1 MTNEM
6 SKSFNK
12 ERLGYGGSSSN
23 GARMLKY
30 IKVILAVAHHSLRE
44 YCKNKLFAILIIFSL
59 FSIYASLLVGIM
71 AVDQEF
77 RVLTDFGLGLMELM
91 AFVYIVYVSA
101 ISITDEF
108 KLKTIYLVLSRPV
121 PRSAYLLGRIIILFA
136 LAGIILLCA
145 GSFQLILLKFRGFD
159 YPTLYHKILLLMWM
173 KLAIISSITVFLSFI
188 STSVITTVIISIML
202 WTLGHFAPETKFMI
216 EKTEGLSQIF
226 LKSSFFL
233 IPNFQIYNLKD
244 SYDTGLGI
252 YDNCKA
258 VAYLFAWVFATFSF
272 SAFIFRKKEF

>member
-1 MTNEM
+1 MN
-6 SKSFNK
+6 N
-12 ERLGYGGSSSN
+12 
-23 GARMLKY
+23 
-30 IKVILAVAHHSLRE
+30 IKVVLTVAHHSLRE

-71 AVDQEF
+71 AVDQEY
-77 RVLTDFGLGLMELM
+77 RVLTDFGLGLMELL
-91 AFVYIVYVSA
+91 AFVYIVYMSA
-101 ISITDEF
+101 VSITEEF

-121 PRSAYLLGRIIILFA
+121 SKNAYLLGRIISLFA
-136 LAGIILLCA
+136 LAAVILAFA
-145 GSFQLILLKFRGFD
+145 GSFQLLLLKFRGFD
-159 YPTLYHKILLLMWM
+159 YPLLYHKIILLMWM
-173 KLAIISSITVFLSFI
+173 KLAIICSITVFLSFI

-216 EKTEGLSQIF
+216 EKTQGLSQIF

-244 SYDTGLGI
+244 SYDIGLSA
-252 YDNCKA
+252 YDNFKA
-258 VAYLFAWVFATFSF
+258 VIYLFAWVLATFSF

>member
-1 MTNEM
+1 MM
-6 SKSFNK
+6 
-12 ERLGYGGSSSN
+12 
-23 GARMLKY
+23 KY
-30 IKVILAVAHHSLRE
+30 IKVILAVSQHSLKE

-91 AFVYIVYVSA
+91 AFVYIVYISA
-101 ISITDEF
+101 ISIVEEF

-121 PRSAYLLGRIIILFA
+121 PKSAYLLGRIISLLA
-136 LAGIILLCA
+136 LAAVILVFA
-145 GSFQLILLKFRGFD
+145 SSFQLILLKFRGFA
-159 YPTLYHKILLLMWM
+159 YPPLYHKILLLIWM

-202 WTLGHFAPETKFMI
+202 WTLGHFAPETKFLI
-216 EKTEGLSQIF
+216 EKTQGIAQIF
-226 LKSSFFL
+226 LQFSYFL

-244 SYDTGLGI
+244 YYDTGVSACNNNFNVI
-252 YDNCKA
+252 T
-258 VAYLFAWVFATFSF
+258 YLFAWIFVTFSL
-272 SAFIFRKKEF
+272 SSFIFRKKEF